1 MREGRGGRTGRTAR
15 PEDRTARDTDAAKAA
30 VIAVV
35 VPMVIV
41 GIAVRMV
48 TGVTARTGIVG
59 TEGPRTASAMAVPE
73 ATGTSAAPVAPEV
86 VVSHARTASAEIA
99 TIVDR
104 TAGGTIADPPV
115 IVEAVDTTVIAAIAA
130 ATGLR
135 AAAHEGTPGLNVAR
149 DTGAGTIAAAA
160 SRTTGREATPDIE
173 GTTTRPPATSV
184 APSGSLSPRL
194 TRLLLRACST
204 AVHVVPCGH

>member
-1 MREGRGGRTGRTAR
+1 
-15 PEDRTARDTDAAKAA
+15 
-30 VIAVV
+30 
-35 VPMVIV
+35 
-41 GIAVRMV
+41 
-48 TGVTARTGIVG
+48 
-59 TEGPRTASAMAVPE
+59 MAVPE
-73 ATGTSAAPVAPEV
+73 ATGTSAAPAAPEV

-99 TIVDR
+99 TIVARTGIVDR

-160 SRTTGREATPDIE
+160 SRTTGREAAPDIE

-184 APSGSLSPRL
+184 APSGSLSPRS